1 MKTLLSTT
9 ALVAL
14 LAAGPALAQ
23 SDTAPATEEP
33 PATQEMAP
41 DAGMTA
47 EPPAATEE
55 MAPDA
60 TVPEVAPDE
69 SLSETETIAPEV
81 DTDTMATDEAIEA
94 PDVAATDEV
103 YIGEQATE
111 EDLASN
117 WIGQSLYNA
126 NDENLG
132 DINDILL
139 DKDGAVRAVI
149 VGVGG
154 FLGIGEKD
162 VAVSFAAIEPRTD
175 EDGDVTL
182 YLNATQEQL
191 EAAPEFKT
199 LADLE
204 AERLADQPP
213 VDPMADPSMQPA
225 PAPEP
230 APAQ

>member
-1 MKTLLSTT
+1 MKTLLTTT
-9 ALVAL
+9 ALLAL
-14 LAAGPALAQ
+14 LSAGPALAQ
-23 SDTAPATEEP
+23 SDTAPMTEEP
-33 PATQEMAP
+33 PATEEMAP
-41 DAGMTA
+41 DAGVPT

-60 TVPEVAPDE
+60 TVPEVAPDQ
-69 SLSETETIAPEV
+69 SLSGTETIAPET
-81 DTDTMATDEAIEA
+81 DTDTMATDQDAEA

-103 YIGEQATE
+103 YVGEQAAE

-117 WIGQSLYNA
+117 WIGQSLYNPS
-126 NDENLG
+126 DENLG
-132 DINDILL
+132 DINDILIGQ
-139 DKDGAVRAVI
+139 DGQIRAVI

-162 VAVSFAAIEPRTD
+162 VAVSFAAIEPRAD
-175 EDGDVTL
+175 EDGDTSL

-204 AERLADQPP
+204 AERLANQPP
-213 VDPMADPSMQPA
+213 PADPMADPSMQA

-230 APAQ
+230 APVQ